1 MNSFSWRK
9 RLVDKNPSHE
19 SGYGSL
25 YPWAASL
32 REIAMRAI
40 LKKFRPKFMRRIIK
54 SENGAAAVEFALVSF
69 PFFMIM
75 GCVCETGIMLFTEY
89 SIQAGVQEAARQIK
103 TGQAQN
109 ASMSAGDFKTKI
121 CEITG
126 IVFDCESDLTVYV
139 RPANDFSTL
148 ATVMPSYLNVGAKP
162 DGSPNPTSYDCGGPE
177 QAAAV
182 LATYDWKFTMP
193 FMTFLGNF
201 DGNKKRRLY
210 GLAIFQNEP
219 FPAGT
224 SCS

>member
-1 MNSFSWRK
+1 
-9 RLVDKNPSHE
+9 
-19 SGYGSL
+19 
-25 YPWAASL
+25 
-32 REIAMRAI
+32 MRTF
-40 LKKFRPKFMRRIIK
+40 LNRFRPRVVRRMAK
-54 SENGAAAVEFALVSF
+54 SEDGAAAVEFALVAF

-75 GCVCETGIMLFTEY
+75 GCICETGIMLFTEY

-109 ASMSAGDFKTKI
+109 ASMSAADFKSKI

-126 IVFDCESDLTVYV
+126 IVVDCESDLTVYV
-139 RPANDFSTL
+139 RPDSTFSSL
-148 ATVMPSYLNVGAKP
+148 ASNLPSYLNVGAKP
-162 DGSPNPTSYDCGGPE
+162 DGTPNPTSYDCGGPE

-182 LATYDWKFTMP
+182 IATYDWKFTMP

-201 DGNKKRRLY
+201 DDGKKRRLY

>member
-1 MNSFSWRK
+1 LIRFNHREM
-9 RLVDKNPSHE
+9 
-19 SGYGSL
+19 
-25 YPWAASL
+25 AASL
-32 REIAMRAI
+32 REIVLRALI
-40 LKKFRPKFMRRIIK
+40 NRLRPKFMRRMIK
-54 SENGAAAVEFALVSF
+54 SENGATAVEFSLVAF
-69 PFFMIM
+69 PFFMVM
-75 GCVCETGIMLFTEY
+75 GCICETGIMLFTEY

-109 ASMSAGDFKTKI
+109 ASMSAAEFKTKI

-126 IVFDCESDLTVYV
+126 IVISCESDLTVYV

-148 ATVMPSYLNVGAKP
+148 ATVMPNYLNVGAKP
-162 DGSPNPTSYDCGGPE
+162 DGSPNPSSYDCGGPE

-182 LATYDWKFTMP
+182 VATYDWKFTMP

-201 DGNKKRRLY
+201 DGDKKRRLY

>member
-1 MNSFSWRK
+1 
-9 RLVDKNPSHE
+9 
-19 SGYGSL
+19 
-25 YPWAASL
+25 
-32 REIAMRAI
+32 MRAF
-40 LKKFRPKFMRRIIK
+40 LSKFRPKDMRRMAK
-54 SENGAAAVEFALVSF
+54 SENGAAAVEFALVAF

-75 GCVCETGIMLFTEY
+75 GCICETGIMLFTEY

-109 ASMSAGDFKTKI
+109 ASMSAGDFKSKI

-126 IVFDCESDLTVYV
+126 VVLDCESDLTVYV
-139 RPANDFSTL
+139 RPAATFAAL
-148 ATVMPSYLNVGAKP
+148 QTVMPSYLNVGAKP
-162 DGSPNPTSYDCGGPE
+162 DGSPNPSSYDCGGPS

-182 LATYDWKFTMP
+182 VATYDWKFTMP

-201 DGNKKRRLY
+201 DGGKKRRLY